1 MQIAEITTEKTQ
13 ETKIDDASQDEDS
26 GDTASDDDSS
36 GGGSSVECFNEV
48 GSKGEDCMFL
58 ELGAYQEVF
67 GDFTKNR
74 DKYPLHTKFNMHGTM
89 GVKVPVDDNEKF
101 AI

>member
-13 ETKIDDASQDEDS
+13 EIKIDDASQDEDS

-36 GGGSSVECFNEV
+36 GGGSSVESFNEV

-58 ELGAYQEVF
+58 ELGAYQAVF

-74 DKYPLHTKFNMHGTM
+74 DKYPLHAKCSVQGKT
-89 GVKVPVDDNEKF
+89 GVKVPMDDSETF
-101 AI
+101 AL